1 MSLMRDSR
9 SATDTPLY
17 FCLGGAHTLTIKALA
32 DSPWI
37 NQGASLNDPS
47 AAGLPF
53 TATPKIA
60 EYTPF
65 AEDGLQ
71 WSIAC
76 DYKPATA
83 AAETYE
89 VWIQTE
95 FTAPAHKV
103 AVSQG
108 HHRLEFVETRGNEQF
123 LVLAYEEK
131 TLLSSK
137 VISHYTRDGIPIP
150 VNWILD
156 GETLDVSP
164 SANGITTFEFNA
176 DKTGVRTFTLTA
188 PSLYFERGT
197 VSEEIA
203 VEVLAVTPWGSTATL
218 QVNEKPVA
226 EVAKTGVVLLRGQ
239 DNTLTLLNPDE
250 RLKGSQ
256 LTLFELTSDSVPSSD
271 LGLVFNPPLGTPTP
285 LDGANALWRVTSSGP
300 DANRGLFSL
309 GLKCSKLQRDWQPI
323 TARVISQNLAD
334 EIVKVEV
341 DGRPVTDTTATFF
354 SGENKPLTLTFE
366 PWMVGLQVALEE
378 VGDGA
383 RVSAVPP
390 LKALVEVPDDGRL
403 TWQIT
408 AGAVSAAFRLN
419 VSCPLVPTPRAI
431 DSRVVSKLNMSVIE
445 SIKVGGASIDL
456 QTPNL
461 VFFRAQPTTL
471 EVKFKDDAMIGMSI
485 VLDPGDGDST
495 LATVVP
501 GVGEANGQVI
511 GQNKTLIWTVTGAAA
526 KSGYFGYQF
535 RFLERPDVLPLP
547 CRLLSKNLADEADV
561 KIANAPVPAGGNVF
575 FRGVAQTLTLTPKA
589 GSPLAGYPV
598 TLTCS
603 IKTGLDPANVT
614 SVPAL
619 SSAQTAHSWAI
630 TGATKSGTFQLTLKG
645 QGMTTPIT
653 LAVSKLLSSRLADEA
668 RFQIDGNEATNSEV
682 LYLRD
687 ATHTISLTPNSDSPL
702 AGLEVSLQWVRGS
715 GVVAEDLTCT
725 PTWSSAQTAHS
736 WAITGATKSGTFQLI
751 LTGQGMSTPINVA
764 ISKLLSPNLADEAW
778 VQLDEADTPATDIT
792 FLRNMSQII
801 RLVSKNGSLL
811 DGLTFKLNYEILSG
825 LPPQSV
831 TSIPLIDSITSRAEW
846 NVRCQNN
853 GVPGRFRI
861 SLHCLE
867 LHSPIH
873 INSKR
878 IEIDYSMQ

>member
-17 FCLGGAHTLTIKALA
+17 FCHGGAHTLTIKALA

-164 SANGITTFEFNA
+164 SANGITTYEFNA
-176 DKTGVRTFTLTA
+176 DKTGVRTFTLTV

-725 PTWSSAQTAHS
+725 PTWSLETTRYSWLVKGSAN
-736 WAITGATKSGTFQLI
+736 KSGTFELRLVGKGMDVPLALPISRQIHAKYFIDDEEVFGSQSIVRGREYSMRVEVSSGVSKIYIENSPGEFDFRPPLGRQFDSLSGTVRLDVI
-751 LTGQGMSTPINVA
+751 ANVERVVQETVFFKYSLTPLVEDRITLLA
-764 ISKLLSPNLADEAW
+764 IS
-778 VQLDEADTPATDIT
+778 
-792 FLRNMSQII
+792 
-801 RLVSKNGSLL
+801 
-811 DGLTFKLNYEILSG
+811 
-825 LPPQSV
+825 
-831 TSIPLIDSITSRAEW
+831 
-846 NVRCQNN
+846 
-853 GVPGRFRI
+853 
-861 SLHCLE
+861 
-867 LHSPIH
+867 
-873 INSKR
+873 
-878 IEIDYSMQ
+878 